1 MEDEMD
7 TYFTGQTLRI
17 TAEFRDNAGD
27 LADPTA
33 LFFGYRIEQ
42 GDLTTYTY
50 GVGESIQRNGV
61 GEYYV
66 DLSLA
71 AGGTYAYQFKA
82 TGLIENTIEDAFLVL
97 VALAVKPLV
106 ELKAAKDFLRITG
119 TDDDGLIAIMLGG
132 IEATIKENLS
142 NKIIA
147 EEATVYLDGGGE
159 TMRIPYVPVSE
170 EVGDEI
176 TVHDDIYN
184 VDVDSDMYRLVPTTG
199 QIFYKNEAT
208 LWPEG
213 AKRYLVTYT
222 SGYSIR
228 DDYAEV
234 VERIKLAELT
244 WLSDIYFQRGASV
257 TKEAIDEVS
266 QAYEVTKNL
275 PSNVL
280 TLLQGL
286 LDVLSDF

>member
-1 MEDEMD
+1 MD

-17 TAEFRDNAGD
+17 SAEFRDNAGD

-33 LFFGYRIEQ
+33 LVFGYRVDQ
-42 GDLTTYTY
+42 GDVTTYTY
-50 GVGESIQRNGV
+50 GVGEGIQRNGI
-61 GEYYV
+61 GDYYV
-66 DLSLA
+66 DLSLT

-106 ELKAAKDFLRITG
+106 ELAAAKDFLRVSG
-119 TDDDGLIAIMLGG
+119 TDEDGLIAIMLGG
-132 IEATIKENLS
+132 IEATVKENLS
-142 NKIIA
+142 NFIIA
-147 EEATVYLDGGGE
+147 QETSVYLDGGYE
-159 TMRIPYVPVSE
+159 SLRIPRVPVSE
-170 EVGDEI
+170 VEGDEI
-176 TVHDDIYN
+176 LVHDDIYN
-184 VDVDSDMYRLVPTTG
+184 VDVDEDMYRLVPTTG

-213 AKRYLVTYT
+213 SKRYLVTYT
-222 SGYSIR
+222 TGFSLR

-234 VERIKLAELT
+234 VDRIKLAEMT
-244 WLSDIYFQRGASV
+244 WLADIYFNREAS
-257 TKEAIDEVS
+257 TKKETIDEVS
-266 QAYEVTKNL
+266 QVYDMTKNL
-275 PSNVL
+275 PKNVC